1 MANVGPVQG
10 IKPPN
15 PFVIGSNPTENWKLF
30 KQRYKTYALLAQL
43 DKQSQEYQTAM
54 FTHCLSD
61 EALKVYNSF
70 HFEDEN
76 PTVTQIMEKFDEF
89 AVGEVNVTYERFMF
103 NQRKQEEGETF
114 EQFYS
119 AARNLSKTCDFC
131 ENCRDSMIRDK
142 IVLGIRNC
150 NTQTEL
156 LKTRDLNL
164 TKCIDT
170 CRAAEN
176 AMLQGKAMNFQDSPE
191 EVHKLKT
198 ESRPD
203 TMLKECKFCGTR
215 HRLKKEECPA
225 YGKTCFR
232 CSGRN
237 HFGRKCTTGNK
248 DMKREVN
255 QVEPVQENSPKD
267 KEDWIN
273 SIDQHSKDVKCTM
286 IVQGQEVTFQIDTGS
301 SVNMIPA
308 KYARDVEPTDKI
320 MKMWNNAKMKPVGKT
335 TQNITNP
342 KNKKVYKVDFIVFE
356 DNFTP
361 LLGLQIS
368 EEMGLINIQKE
379 NFVQVAQLHPLPTTD
394 EYQDVFD
401 GTLGKLPGL
410 QHLEVDPLAKP
421 VIMPDR
427 RTPIAI
433 RPQLKNELDK
443 MVKGG
448 VIAPVT
454 EPTPWVSQIVVT
466 KKKQGGLRMCID
478 PPELN
483 KALKRERYT
492 MPVLEDVIHDLSKS
506 KIFTKA
512 DLSSGFWH
520 VQLDEESSRLTTFQ
534 TCYGRYR
541 WLRLP
546 FGTSVSSEIFQRKL
560 AEALSG
566 LPGVVSVADDV
577 IIHGDTMESHDAHNK
592 AFLQQCRDQSIK
604 LNEAKLELRSD
615 NVTFMGH
622 QITKD
627 GLQTDPE
634 KVKAIKD
641 YPAPTKV
648 EELRR
653 FLGMVNYLARYL
665 YHLTDDL
672 QPLQNLLKKDVQWTW
687 ASSQEKAFQT
697 VKEKITNS
705 PTLAFYKQDDSL
717 TLINDASEYG
727 LGSVLMQKNRPVA
740 YASRT
745 LTPTKRNYAQI
756 EKEMLAVLFGLQKFH
771 HYTYGRPI
779 HIVTDHKPLVA
790 ISHKPLSKA
799 PMRLQSML
807 LRAQMYDFSL
817 EYKPGTQI
825 PVADA
830 LSRAPVSTGVDA
842 ESEVINSLTLS
853 PFTPQRLEEIKLKT
867 AEDFTL
873 IELKEV
879 ILRGWPSARQ
889 DCPLPVTP
897 YFDYR
902 DELTVQDGIIL
913 RGDRVIIPH
922 KMRQEMKE
930 KVHAGHSGINSCLRR
945 ARELVF
951 WPRMSAEIRHFIES
965 CDVCTSYSAKQPAE
979 TLRMHEVPDRP
990 WEKVGTDIFT
1000 IQGRN
1005 YLITVDYFSHFF
1017 ELDYLPETTAET
1029 VVTKLKHHFAR
1040 HGIPDTVVSDNGPQ
1054 FSSQQ
1059 FRLFSRS
1066 WSFRHVTS
1074 SPGHSQSNG
1083 AAEAAVKVAKNM
1095 MKKCLHAK
1103 EDPYLGLLNLRNT
1116 PEEGMTSSPTQRLM
1130 GRRTKTSLPTTF
1142 KLLQPTAGDYIK
1154 QEKTPSRKQTSNNSG
1169 TLLSPKGPQ
1178 TPGWW

>member
-1 MANVGPVQG
+1 MSGLLSDC
-10 IKPPN
+10 
-15 PFVIGSNPTENWKLF
+15 SNPTENWKLF

-43 DKQSQEYQTAM
+43 DNQSQEYQTAM

-70 HFEDEN
+70 HFEVEN
-76 PTVTQIMEKFDEF
+76 PTVTQIMAKFDEF

-142 IVLGIRNC
+142 IVLGIRDC

-156 LKTRDLNL
+156 LKIRDLNL
-164 TKCIDT
+164 TTCIDT
-170 CRAAEN
+170 CRATEN

-198 ESRPD
+198 EFRPD

-248 DMKREVN
+248 DMKRETI
-255 QVEPVQENSPKD
+255 SLHYWD
-267 KEDWIN
+267 
-273 SIDQHSKDVKCTM
+273 C
-286 IVQGQEVTFQIDTGS
+286 
-301 SVNMIPA
+301 
-308 KYARDVEPTDKI
+308 R
-320 MKMWNNAKMKPVGKT
+320 
-335 TQNITNP
+335 
-342 KNKKVYKVDFIVFE
+342 
-356 DNFTP
+356 
-361 LLGLQIS
+361 S

-448 VIAPVT
+448 VIAPVSK
-454 EPTPWVSQIVVT
+454 PTPWVSQIVVT
-466 KKKQGGLRMCID
+466 KKKQGCLRMCID
-478 PPELN
+478 PPELS
-483 KALKRERYT
+483 KAVRRERYT
-492 MPVLEDVIHDLSKS
+492 MPVLEDVIHDLTKS
-506 KIFTKA
+506 KVFTKA

-520 VQLDEESSRLTTFQ
+520 VQLDEESSLLTTFQ

-560 AEALSG
+560 AEAFSG
-566 LPGVVSVADDV
+566 LPGVVYVADDV
-577 IIHGDTMESHDAHNK
+577 IIHGDTMESHDAHYK
-592 AFLQQCRDQSIK
+592 AFLQRCRYQNIK

-615 NVTFMGH
+615 NVSFMGH

-641 YPAPTKV
+641 YPAPTKL

-687 ASSQEKAFQT
+687 ASSQEKAFQR

-705 PTLAFYKQDDSL
+705 PTLAFYKQDDS
-717 TLINDASEYG
+717 
-727 LGSVLMQKNRPVA
+727 
-740 YASRT
+740 
-745 LTPTKRNYAQI
+745 
-756 EKEMLAVLFGLQKFH
+756 
-771 HYTYGRPI
+771 
-779 HIVTDHKPLVA
+779 
-790 ISHKPLSKA
+790 
-799 PMRLQSML
+799 
-807 LRAQMYDFSL
+807 
-817 EYKPGTQI
+817 
-825 PVADA
+825 
-830 LSRAPVSTGVDA
+830 
-842 ESEVINSLTLS
+842 
-853 PFTPQRLEEIKLKT
+853 
-867 AEDFTL
+867 
-873 IELKEV
+873 
-879 ILRGWPSARQ
+879 
-889 DCPLPVTP
+889 
-897 YFDYR
+897 
-902 DELTVQDGIIL
+902 
-913 RGDRVIIPH
+913 
-922 KMRQEMKE
+922 
-930 KVHAGHSGINSCLRR
+930 
-945 ARELVF
+945 
-951 WPRMSAEIRHFIES
+951 
-965 CDVCTSYSAKQPAE
+965 
-979 TLRMHEVPDRP
+979 
-990 WEKVGTDIFT
+990 
-1000 IQGRN
+1000 
-1005 YLITVDYFSHFF
+1005 
-1017 ELDYLPETTAET
+1017 
-1029 VVTKLKHHFAR
+1029 
-1040 HGIPDTVVSDNGPQ
+1040 
-1054 FSSQQ
+1054 
-1059 FRLFSRS
+1059 
-1066 WSFRHVTS
+1066 
-1074 SPGHSQSNG
+1074 
-1083 AAEAAVKVAKNM
+1083 
-1095 MKKCLHAK
+1095 
-1103 EDPYLGLLNLRNT
+1103 
-1116 PEEGMTSSPTQRLM
+1116 
-1130 GRRTKTSLPTTF
+1130 
-1142 KLLQPTAGDYIK
+1142 
-1154 QEKTPSRKQTSNNSG
+1154 
-1169 TLLSPKGPQ
+1169 
-1178 TPGWW
+1178 